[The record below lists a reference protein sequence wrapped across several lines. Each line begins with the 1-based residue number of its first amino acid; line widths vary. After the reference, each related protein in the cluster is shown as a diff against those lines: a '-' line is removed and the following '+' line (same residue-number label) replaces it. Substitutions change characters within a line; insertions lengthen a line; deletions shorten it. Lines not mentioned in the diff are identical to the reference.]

1 MLLRDTAV
9 GLLAL
14 LATPVFANE
23 PPRFNIEATCRAA
36 QPLGPEDRA
45 PYDGC
50 VRDESEARSQLVEPA
65 ARYPTSIDRHA
76 LPRPAWGL
84 TLAMSRFSLAFRCT
98 AVGRPL
104 RYVLGFDAGHEFA
117 CAARVR
123 REDTQGAV
131 HRKQT
136 CLKPLEE
143 RRMVTK
149 LHHVN
154 LCSNNVPEMD
164 RFYRE
169 VLDLAPIPGRNE
181 QRVTNEGYSGEV
193 AFVTD
198 GATEVHLAAKDL
210 GISFR
215 TGQAINP
222 VEKGHIAFR
231 TDDIAAVKFRLKDR
245 GIPFSDYGTWAMK
258 GWHQIF
264 FHDPEGNVIEVH
276 QIMLE

>member
-1 MLLRDTAV
+1 MA
-9 GLLAL
+9 
-14 LATPVFANE
+14 
-23 PPRFNIEATCRAA
+23 
-36 QPLGPEDRA
+36 
-45 PYDGC
+45 
-50 VRDESEARSQLVEPA
+50 
-65 ARYPTSIDRHA
+65 
-76 LPRPAWGL
+76 
-84 TLAMSRFSLAFRCT
+84 
-98 AVGRPL
+98 
-104 RYVLGFDAGHEFA
+104 
-117 CAARVR
+117 
-123 REDTQGAV
+123 
-131 HRKQT
+131 
-136 CLKPLEE
+136 
-143 RRMVTK
+143 TK

-154 LCSNNVPEMD
+154 LCSNKVPEMD

-181 QRVTNEGYSGEV
+181 QRVTNQGYSGEV

-210 GISFR
+210 SISFR

-231 TDDIAAVKFRLKDR
+231 TDDIAAVKSRLRDR

-276 QIMLE
+276 QITSE